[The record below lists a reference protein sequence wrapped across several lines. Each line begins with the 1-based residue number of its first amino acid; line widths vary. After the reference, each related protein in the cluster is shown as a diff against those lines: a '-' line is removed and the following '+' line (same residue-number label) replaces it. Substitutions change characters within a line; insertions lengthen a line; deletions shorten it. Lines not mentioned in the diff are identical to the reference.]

1 MILLQSY
8 HSTLLQEKDSLMVLL
23 LMLLASSLCCFQ
35 TLTAGGKPKNDGE
48 DIQYIE
54 LGSDQGIYDA
64 IVIDGDITV
73 PVTKLSFGGDT
84 TLDGIKKEQDSS
96 SNRIDLADIDTIEML
111 DPLYDSKRYP
121 QQEFCK
127 VLITT
132 LNGAEEEMLMPRHL
146 LICGEA
152 QKSGFKKSWVLRTLS
167 IIEIQHNEF

>member
-1 MILLQSY
+1 
-8 HSTLLQEKDSLMVLL
+8 MVLL

-35 TLTAGGKPKNDGE
+35 PLTAGGKPKNDGE

-64 IVIDGDITV
+64 IIVDGNTTLT
-73 PVTKLSFGGDT
+73 VTKLSFGGDT
-84 TLDGIKKEQDSS
+84 TLDGIKKEHDSS
-96 SNRIDLADIDTIEML
+96 SNRIDLADINTIEMI
-111 DPLYDSKRYP
+111 DSLYDSKRYP

-132 LNGAEEEMLMPRHL
+132 LNGAKEEMLMPRHL

-152 QKSGFKKSWVLRTLS
+152 HTSKFKKSWVLRTLS
-167 IIEIQHNEF
+167 RLTIKHSGF